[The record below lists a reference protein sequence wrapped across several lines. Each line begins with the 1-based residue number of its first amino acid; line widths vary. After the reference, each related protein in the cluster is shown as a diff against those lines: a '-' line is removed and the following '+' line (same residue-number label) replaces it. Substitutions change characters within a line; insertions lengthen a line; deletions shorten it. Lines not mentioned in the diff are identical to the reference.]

1 MNPRNSQ
8 KFRIQ
13 RKERLESLLRVLRKF
28 KQSGIQNQKFTMT
41 QLNQKI
47 EYIEK
52 AIFSNERLIQNFQ
65 KKNIIPSIYIT
76 KQ

>member
-13 RKERLESLLRVLRKF
+13 RKERLESLLWVLRKF

-47 EYIEK
+47 EYIER
-52 AIFSNERLIQNFQ
+52 AILSNERLIQNFQ
-65 KKNIIPSIYIT
+65 
-76 KQ
+76 

>member
-13 RKERLESLLRVLRKF
+13 RKERLESLLWVLRKF

-47 EYIEK
+47 EYIER
-52 AIFSNERLIQNFQ
+52 AICSNERLIQNFQ
-65 KKNIIPSIYIT
+65 
-76 KQ
+76 

>member
-13 RKERLESLLRVLRKF
+13 RKERLESLLWVLRKF

-52 AIFSNERLIQNFQ
+52 AICSNERLIQNFQ
-65 KKNIIPSIYIT
+65 
-76 KQ
+76 

>member
-13 RKERLESLLRVLRKF
+13 RKERLESLLRVLREF
-28 KQSGIQNQKFTMT
+28 KQSGIQNQKFNMT

-47 EYIEK
+47 DYIEK

>member
-47 EYIEK
+47 EYIER

-65 KKNIIPSIYIT
+65 
-76 KQ
+76 

>member
-47 EYIEK
+47 EYIER
-52 AIFSNERLIQNFQ
+52 AIFSNERLMQNFQ
-65 KKNIIPSIYIT
+65 
-76 KQ
+76 

>member
-13 RKERLESLLRVLRKF
+13 RKERLESLLWVLRKF

-47 EYIEK
+47 EYIER
-52 AIFSNERLIQNFQ
+52 AIVSNERLIQNFQ
-65 KKNIIPSIYIT
+65 
-76 KQ
+76 

>member
-28 KQSGIQNQKFTMT
+28 KQSGIQNQKFTMI

-52 AIFSNERLIQNFQ
+52 ALFRNERRVQNF
-65 KKNIIPSIYIT
+65 T

>member
-1 MNPRNSQ
+1 M
-8 KFRIQ
+8 
-13 RKERLESLLRVLRKF
+13 LRKF

-47 EYIEK
+47 EYIER
-52 AIFSNERLIQNFQ
+52 AICSNERLIQNFQ

>member
-13 RKERLESLLRVLRKF
+13 RKERLESLLRVLREF

-47 EYIEK
+47 DYIEK

-65 KKNIIPSIYIT
+65 
-76 KQ
+76 

>member
-13 RKERLESLLRVLRKF
+13 RKERLESLLRVLREF

-47 EYIEK
+47 EYIER
-52 AIFSNERLIQNFQ
+52 AIFSNERLMQNFQ
-65 KKNIIPSIYIT
+65 
-76 KQ
+76 

>member
-47 EYIEK
+47 EYIER
-52 AIFSNERLIQNFQ
+52 AIFSNERLMQNFQ
-65 KKNIIPSIYIT
+65 MKNIIPSIYIT

>member
-13 RKERLESLLRVLRKF
+13 RKERLESLLWVLRKF

-47 EYIEK
+47 EYIER
-52 AIFSNERLIQNFQ
+52 AISSNERLIQNFQ
-65 KKNIIPSIYIT
+65 
-76 KQ
+76 

>member
-1 MNPRNSQ
+1 MNPKYSHTTVC
-8 KFRIQ
+8 IQ

-47 EYIEK
+47 EYIER
-52 AIFSNERLIQNFQ
+52 AISSNERLIQNFQ
-65 KKNIIPSIYIT
+65 
-76 KQ
+76 

>member
-52 AIFSNERLIQNFQ
+52 ALFRNERRVQNF
-65 KKNIIPSIYIT
+65 T

>member
-13 RKERLESLLRVLRKF
+13 RKERLESLLWVLRKF

-47 EYIEK
+47 EYIER
-52 AIFSNERLIQNFQ
+52 AIFSNERLMQNFQ

>member
-13 RKERLESLLRVLRKF
+13 RKERLESLLWVLRKF

-65 KKNIIPSIYIT
+65 
-76 KQ
+76 

>member
-13 RKERLESLLRVLRKF
+13 RKERLESLLRVLREF

-47 EYIEK
+47 KYIER
-52 AIFSNERLIQNFQ
+52 AISSNERLMQNFQ
-65 KKNIIPSIYIT
+65 N
-76 KQ
+76 

>member
-13 RKERLESLLRVLRKF
+13 RKERLESLLMVLRKF

-47 EYIEK
+47 EYIER
-52 AIFSNERLIQNFQ
+52 AIFSNERLMQNFQ
-65 KKNIIPSIYIT
+65 
-76 KQ
+76 